1 MTISYA
7 HASRTE
13 TAALERAQSPRA
25 PEPRAPDYAP
35 VAELLAN
42 AGVELRGLCAAAYD
56 LEAAVGA
63 LITARGP
70 MGAEGLRGL
79 QELDRLIQHIDGLA
93 DYLQALAEASEGLG
107 EIDASAAR
115 RLIKIARLAD
125 GLAGRRRPKGAE
137 EEDGDGVEF
146 L

>member
-7 HASRTE
+7 HASREQTE
-13 TAALERAQSPRA
+13 A
-25 PEPRAPDYAP
+25 PEPAQNPMSRAGGEGGADFAP

-93 DYLQALAEASEGLG
+93 EASEGLG

-115 RLIKIARLAD
+115 RLIKVARLAD
-125 GLAGRRRPKGAE
+125 GLAGRRTPKGAE